1 MFTTSCTEC
10 LFEFSQVSV
19 VCRPA
24 ISAAAD
30 LLSVLLAFGLS
41 FPLNPKRGAEFEGK
55 ET

>member
-41 FPLNPKRGAEFEGK
+41 FPRESEAGSRV
-55 ET
+55 